1 MTEERKF
8 LTRIALPEDSEAIA
22 EIDRMVFPTPWGD
35 FRKELENEEKFLYV
49 VAELNGKVIGFA
61 GLWIILEE
69 GDFTNVAIHPDYRG
83 EGFGGQLLDK
93 LLEEGEKRGVKAF
106 TLEVRVG
113 NERARAMYTSRG
125 FKEAGIRKAYYAD
138 NKEDALIMWRE

>member
-1 MTEERKF
+1 MTEEGKILYRVA
-8 LTRIALPEDSEAIA
+8 RPEDSDAIA

-69 GDFTNVAIHPDYRG
+69 GDFTNVAIHPDHRG
-83 EGFGGQLLDK
+83 KGYGGTMLDLL
-93 LLEEGEKRGVKAF
+93 LAEGEKRGVKAF
-106 TLEVRVG
+106 TLEVRAG
-113 NERARAMYTSRG
+113 NERARSMYTARG